1 MATLTLYFKGRR
13 LSIFPLADGRT
24 TLGRDPDCDIHIDS
38 LAVAPRHLE
47 LLPSAAGYLMV
58 ALDPDFPVVLNEER
72 VEEARL
78 GHGDLIRVGKHSLAF
93 AADGQR
99 DGQWPSKAGPDAGG
113 ADADLAGAGGGTAGP
128 LSAPAEPSG
137 DGLAGLSAAGFEEAR
152 ELAEACTRSA
162 ATAAETAAAGGRERS
177 EEDDA
182 TLLSVPAY
190 MQIQSGSKIGRVIVF
205 RRALSRLDRVGARG
219 VVVARHGDS
228 YRLLCLEKAPK
239 IRIDGKAFDA
249 TAPEM
254 GLKDGSVV
262 QIDDLRLQF
271 FTGGAEIH
279 AETEPAEVDPDSI
292 LLKDIDDF

>member
-13 LSIFPLADGRT
+13 LSIFPLADGKS

-38 LAVAPRHLE
+38 LAVAPRHLD
-47 LLPSAAGYLMV
+47 LLPSATGYLMV
-58 ALDPDFPVVLNEER
+58 ALNPDYPVIWNEER

-78 GHGDLIRVGKHSLAF
+78 EHGDLIRVGKHSLTF
-93 AADGQR
+93 VSDGQR
-99 DGQWPSKAGPDAGG
+99 DGYGPSKAGPDAGG
-113 ADADLAGAGGGTAGP
+113 ADAGIEGADSGTGGH
-128 LSAPAEPSG
+128 LSRPADPSG
-137 DGLAGLSAAGFEEAR
+137 DGLAGLSATGFEQDR
-152 ELAEACTRSA
+152 ELAEACARSA

-177 EEDDA
+177 EEDA

-205 RRALSRLDRVGARG
+205 RRALNRLDRVGARG
-219 VVVARHGDS
+219 VVVARQGDS
-228 YRLLCLEKAPK
+228 YGLMCLEKAPK

-254 GLKDGSVV
+254 GLEDGSVV

-271 FTGGAEIH
+271 FIGGAEIH
-279 AETEPAEVDPDSI
+279 AETQPAEIDPDSI